1 MFFICM
7 SEMGA
12 QDEIHRKWNDEDHR
26 EKLSRI
32 PSFLVLGSCVFP
44 TKAVREKA

>member
-1 MFFICM
+1 MEFIGNGIM
-7 SEMGA
+7 
-12 QDEIHRKWNDEDHR
+12 RTR

-44 TKAVREKA
+44 TKTVREKA